1 MKPTIFLA
9 ALLVLAVR
17 GSAQSAPPE
26 PADIAGDQG
35 TSRDPAASAKK
46 GFYLEGWKKLAP
58 HLLSDQKRIWLFP
71 AAAARG
77 RHLVPALAV
86 AGTTA
91 ALVALD
97 PYGGRYFQRTD
108 SFGGFNRAFSGYNTA
123 RGMILFPTALY
134 GIGLLQKDIYA
145 QQTYVL
151 AAEAVLD
158 AEMLTSVMKDVT
170 RRLNPGLVP
179 PGGNFSA
186 TWFRKKNGSW
196 IRGIG
201 SFPSGHTI
209 AAFSVATV
217 YARRYPH
224 PAWRRWAAYGLA
236 GVVGFS
242 RVSLETHFVSDVFA
256 GAALGYFIARDV
268 VMRRP

>member
-1 MKPTIFLA
+1 MKATLSLA
-9 ALLVLAVR
+9 AVLFL
-17 GSAQSAPPE
+17 SINCIAQDPPQQTE
-26 PADIAGDQG
+26 TAGA
-35 TSRDPAASAKK
+35 AASQGGTPARPTR

-58 HLLSDQKRIWLFP
+58 NLLRDQKRIWLFP
-71 AAAARG
+71 AAVARG
-77 RHLVPALAV
+77 RHLTPVLAV
-86 AGTTA
+86 AGTTSS
-91 ALVALD
+91 LVALD

-108 SFGGFNRAFSGYNTA
+108 SFGGFNRVFSGYNTA
-123 RGMILFPTALY
+123 RAMFIVPSALY
-134 GIGLLQKDIYA
+134 AVGLLQKDIYA

-158 AEMLTSVMKDVT
+158 CEILTSVMKDVT

-179 PGGNFSA
+179 QGGDFSA

-209 AAFSVATV
+209 AAFSLATV

-224 PAWRRWAAYGLA
+224 PAWLRWAAYGLA

-242 RVSLETHFVSDVFA
+242 RVSLETHFVSDIFA

-268 VMRRP
+268 ERRHP

>member
-1 MKPTIFLA
+1 MKATTFLA
-9 ALLVLAVR
+9 ALLAVALP
-17 GSAQSAPPE
+17 GSAQSPIPE
-26 PADIAGDQG
+26 ATEIAGEPRAPTDRG
-35 TSRDPAASAKK
+35 ASTNK
-46 GFYLEGWKKLAP
+46 GFYLEGWKKLVP
-58 HLLSDQKRIWLFP
+58 DLLSDQKRIWLFP

-77 RHLVPALAV
+77 RHLTPALAV

-108 SFGGFNRAFSGYNTA
+108 SFGGFNRVFSGYNTA

-134 GIGLLQKDIYA
+134 AVGLLQKDAYA

-158 AEMLTSVMKDVT
+158 SEMFTSAMKDVT

-179 PGGNFSA
+179 PGGDFSA

-209 AAFSVATV
+209 AAFSLATV

-268 VMRRP
+268 VLRRP

>member
-1 MKPTIFLA
+1 MNSTMFLA
-9 ALLVLAVR
+9 ALLALAVS

-26 PADIAGDQG
+26 PPEIAAEQG
-35 TSRDPAASAKK
+35 SQTDPAAAAKK
-46 GFYLEGWKKLAP
+46 GFYLEGWKKLVP
-58 HLLSDQKRIWLFP
+58 DLLSDQKRIWLFP

-77 RHLVPALAV
+77 RRLAPALAV

-108 SFGGFNRAFSGYNTA
+108 SFEGFNKVFSGYNTA

-134 GIGLLQKDIYA
+134 AVGLLQRDVYA

-151 AAEAVLD
+151 AAAAVLD
-158 AEMLTSVMKDVT
+158 SEILTSVMKDVT

-179 PGGNFSA
+179 PGGDFSA

-268 VMRRP
+268 VLRRP